1 MRTIYTLG
9 DGIGY
14 VALEDFMGT
23 DLSVVNNAR
32 VSYDRKSEV
41 WSDDDAKLLDN
52 LMAWK
57 HGTPFEAVVF
67 RFRIKM
73 PIFVAREIMR
83 ERICS
88 WNEESSRFHKKAEEF
103 YAPTDKVLAACDYAY
118 HEYLDI
124 LDEELTKGTSP
135 KRAREIA
142 AIALPLGI
150 YTTVIWTVNARNL
163 LHFMRIRNADDV
175 RMETREYAK
184 AVEEIFAMVL
194 PMTYQSFLDHGRIDP

>member
-1 MRTIYTLG
+1 MRKIFTLG
-9 DGIGY
+9 DGIGF
-14 VALEDFMGT
+14 VELEDFMGS
-23 DLSVVNNAR
+23 DLSIVNNAR

-41 WSDDDAKLLDN
+41 WSDSDATLLDN
-52 LMAWK
+52 LMSWK

-88 WNEESSRFHKKAEEF
+88 WNEESSRFHKKAPEF
-103 YAPTDKVLAACDYAY
+103 YAPTDAVREACQYS
-118 HEYLDI
+118 YLDYEDI
-124 LDEELTKGTSP
+124 LLDEKMKGTAP

-142 AIALPLGI
+142 SIALPLGI

-175 RMETREYAK
+175 RSETREYAK
-184 AVEEIFAMVL
+184 AVEDIFAMVL
-194 PMTYQSFLDHGRIDP
+194 PMTYQSFIDHGRIEP